1 MLHRLIR
8 LTIRMLLMI
17 PALLSLLWSIFPSA
31 GLVMSVIGAWVGIL
45 LAELSVL
52 QRLRTRSVVVLAIVL
67 VLLPLFF
74 VKVLVH
80 TTLFSVLL
88 GPTNVL
94 LLRSVIVGGMLCC
107 VLSLAFRLLGKR
119 SGVWFAVE
127 LGLLALSSVVLF
139 FPHQYKIVMRPL
151 WLGDLAWSLG
161 LEPSVALGLIGVI
174 LASILGILTIFERS
188 RRLHLSV
195 LLMPLLALSALIFVD
210 PLQMDTP
217 EPPKYL
223 EQIRDGWRKASPT
236 AGGGGGFENQGEQNL
251 NSGAQE
257 KSESSNGTVQ
267 PIAIMLLQNDYNP
280 PSQMYYLRQE
290 IQSTFNGIRMVMPKG
305 NQVAYEALR
314 GFPMEETLLNE
325 AIPTDFRKSVI
336 SDIALLQPHGTPI
349 ALEGMIRYT
358 PTVNPRP
365 GRFDRTYET
374 ESWVTDVHLEELLW
388 FTIGSPQWT
397 DEEWAYHT
405 EAPDDPRYKELAD
418 SIVEQLPDE
427 YADNPIAKA
436 FAIKLFLDQNTKYTM
451 KESHDSAEDPTAE
464 FLFGPYKQFI
474 GYCVHTSHAAALL
487 WRSIGI
493 PARISV
499 GYASSAEQRRGSA
512 VMILNT
518 DAHSWPEL
526 YIEEL
531 GWIVLD
537 ISPAVMLDEAAE
549 PPDLELLES
558 LAELARAEPDSKFR
572 QAIDWSAIWAT
583 LRPWL
588 AITGGGLGGLL
599 LLVLYTRKIRRRY
612 SYRWD
617 PSPQSVYI
625 SALDHLSENGVRRGF
640 GESREGFAARVQDRF
655 PAFQQVTWAQIQF
668 ALDKDPNIEI
678 DPLVIARGQLTKEIH
693 SEVPWWRRTI
703 GVLNPIS
710 PHWSL

>member
-1 MLHRLIR
+1 MAE
-8 LTIRMLLMI
+8 I
-17 PALLSLLWSIFPSA
+17 P
-31 GLVMSVIGAWVGIL
+31 
-45 LAELSVL
+45 VL
-52 QRLRTRSVVVLAIVL
+52 QRLRTRSVVLLTVIFVSLLLL
-67 VLLPLFF
+67 V
-74 VKVLVH
+74 VKVLVY

-94 LLRSVIVGGMLCC
+94 LLRSIIVGGFSCC

-119 SGVWFAVE
+119 SGVWFAIE

-161 LEPSVALGLIGVI
+161 LEPSIALGLIGVV
-174 LASILGILTIFERS
+174 LASILGVLTVFERS

-195 LLMPLLALSALIFVD
+195 LLIPLLALSALIFVD
-210 PLQMDTP
+210 PLQMETP

-223 EQIRDGWRKASPT
+223 EQIRDGGKKASPT

-251 NSGAQE
+251 NSGSQE
-257 KSESSNGTVQ
+257 KTDSDSGTVQ
-267 PIAIMLLQNDYNP
+267 PIAIMLLQNDYDP

-290 IQSTFNGIRMVMPKG
+290 VQSTFNGIRMVMPKG
-305 NQVAYEALR
+305 NQVTYDALR

-325 AIPTDFRKSVI
+325 DLPTDFRTSVV

-374 ESWVTDVHLEELLW
+374 ESLVTNVYLEELLW
-388 FTIGSPQWT
+388 FTIGSQQWSE
-397 DEEWAYHT
+397 EEWAYHT
-405 EAPDDPRYKELAD
+405 EAPKDSRYKELAE
-418 SIVEQLPDE
+418 SIIAELPEE

-451 KESHDSAEDPTAE
+451 KESHDKAEDPTAE
-464 FLFGPYKQFI
+464 FLFGPHQQFV

-537 ISPAVMLDEAAE
+537 ISPAVMLDEAGE

-572 QAIDWSAIWAT
+572 QAIDWSAVWTT

-588 AITGGGLGGLL
+588 VGSGVGIGGLV
-599 LLVLYTRKIRRRY
+599 LLVLYTRKIQRRY
-612 SYRWD
+612 GYRWT

-625 SALDHLSENGVRRGF
+625 SALDHLGENGVRRGF
-640 GESREGFAARVQDRF
+640 GESREKFADRVQDQF
-655 PAFQQVTWAQIQF
+655 PAFQQVTWAQIHF
-668 ALDKDPNIEI
+668 ALGEDPSISM
-678 DPLVIARGQLTKEIH
+678 DPLVSARRQLNYEIQQQ
-693 SEVPWWRRTI
+693 VPWWRRAL
-703 GVLNPIS
+703 GFLNPIS
-710 PHWSL
+710 PHWSV